1 MKNAKKTNN
10 MDPTTKPF
18 AAILARHLSGAS
30 LPLKAESIPDIII
43 PALAEAFR
51 AGQADA
57 ARRAV
62 GIYSEY
68 LHSAEVITGED
79 GKKYMEIRLRW
90 EVPGQESPESR
101 VYGIA
106 DENPNSHE

>member
-1 MKNAKKTNN
+1 ME
-10 MDPTTKPF
+10 PTTNQL
-18 AAILARHLSGAS
+18 AGILARHLTGAS
-30 LPLKAESIPDIII
+30 MPLNSESIPDIII

-51 AGQADA
+51 AGQAGA
-57 ARRAV
+57 ARKAV

-68 LHSAEVITGED
+68 VHSAEVVTGED
-79 GKKYMEIRLRW
+79 GKKYMEMRLRW

-106 DENPNSHE
+106 DEKTEYL